1 MATKK
6 GGAKKGGAKKGGAK
20 KGGAKKGGAKKGG
33 RKAGSLG
40 SVLSGIGSI
49 ANTVGGI
56 AGTVGTVTG
65 RNKEL
70 RVGVPRGGGI
80 NDISA
85 AVKAK
90 FREAGCPMCR
100 SGIDRIVLE
109 DIVAGGGR

>member
-1 MATKK
+1 MVTSKK
-6 GGAKKGGAKKGGAK
+6 GGAKKGGARKGGAK
-20 KGGAKKGGAKKGG
+20 KGGARKGG
-33 RKAGSLG
+33 RKGGSIG

-56 AGTVGTVTG
+56 AGTVGGIAG

-80 NDISA
+80 NDIA
-85 AVKAK
+85 TAVRAK

-109 DIVAGGGR
+109 DIGQRGGR